1 MNTSN
6 YMGVAT
12 SVLHTWV
19 VLSVFPFTS
28 SFAQVDVPLP
38 TYEIRSVN
46 DSINV
51 DGLLTEPAWQQT
63 PVIDA
68 FSYPWFKA
76 GQKERTEVRM
86 LWDPATCT
94 SSLNRTMRLSHPD
107 PARRPRF
114 QRRLRPSLYST
125 RYIAHRNYFNF
136 EFNAITIL
144 DRSPLNGSQQPM
156 ERRWH

>member
-12 SVLHTWV
+12 GVLRAGLFCLFS
-19 VLSVFPFTS
+19 LSPP
-28 SFAQVDVPLP
+28 PLP
-38 TYEIRSVN
+38 RWTFHYLRAKIRSVN

-86 LWDPATCT
+86 LWDHGY
-94 SSLNRTMRLSHPD
+94 L
-107 PARRPRF
+107 
-114 QRRLRPSLYST
+114 
-125 RYIAHRNYFNF
+125 
-136 EFNAITIL
+136 
-144 DRSPLNGSQQPM
+144 
-156 ERRWH
+156 